1 MSNNEI
7 TRESTVIFTDLDG
20 TLLDRKSYSCERAEE
35 ALRLIHEKKIP
46 LIFCSAKT
54 RVEQEFYIH
63 KLGIKHPFI
72 VENGGAVFIGK
83 DYFKFKYDCQRSDS
97 EYNVI
102 EIGLPYGKIIEN
114 LIEIRRKYG
123 INFTGF
129 RDMTAEE
136 VSAETGLDLA
146 AAKRAMKR
154 EYDET
159 LKFEDSEE
167 QLEKFEKV
175 LQQKGFRLSHGG
187 TFYHVTGANDKGEA
201 ANILIQLYRKV
212 FVSIRTI
219 GIGDSENDI
228 PLLSVVDIPV
238 LLQKPEGFWEEMNLP
253 GLRRIR
259 DGGPAAW
266 NRIVL
271 ELLRLQPKLL

>member
-7 TRESTVIFTDLDG
+7 NKESTVVFTDLDG
-20 TLLDRKSYSCERAEE
+20 TLLDRKSYSCEGAEE
-35 ALRLIHEKKIP
+35 ALRLIQEKNIP

-54 RVEQEFYIH
+54 RTEQEFYIH
-63 KLGIKHPFI
+63 KLRIKHPFI
-72 VENGGAVFIGK
+72 VENGGAVYIRK
-83 DYFKFKYDCQRSDS
+83 DYFKFKYDFQRSDS

-102 EIGLPYGKIIEN
+102 EIGLPYEKIIEN
-114 LIEIRRKYG
+114 LIDIRSKCG

-167 QLEKFEKV
+167 QLEKFEKA
-175 LQQKGFRLSHGG
+175 LQQKGLRLSHGG

-201 ANILIQLYRKV
+201 ANILIQLYRKA
-212 FVSIRTI
+212 FNSIRTI

-228 PLLSVVDIPV
+228 PLLSAVDIPV

-253 GLRRIR
+253 GLRRIE
-259 DGGPAAW
+259 GGGSAAW
-266 NRIVL
+266 NRIIL
-271 ELLRLQPKLL
+271 ELLRF